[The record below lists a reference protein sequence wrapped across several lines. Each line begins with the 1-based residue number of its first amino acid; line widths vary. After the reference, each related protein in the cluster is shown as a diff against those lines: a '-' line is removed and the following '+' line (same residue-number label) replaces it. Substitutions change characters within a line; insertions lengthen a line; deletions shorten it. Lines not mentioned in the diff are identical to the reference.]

1 MEIQWFPG
9 HMAKTLRQLKDG
21 LKLVEA
27 VVELRDA
34 RAPASTANPEVA
46 RLARHKERYVVFTKA
61 DLADPE
67 VTQGWSEF
75 YQRTKTPFFTVDPRN
90 QASVRDFVAFLTS
103 EGTRTIK
110 RYMVVG
116 VPNVGKST
124 LINAVGRKG
133 TAKTGDKPGLT
144 RGLQWV
150 KVTERLEL
158 LDTPGL
164 LWPKFANQQ
173 IALNLALIGSI
184 SSQRYDAEEVA
195 LHLLDIVEKLKP
207 GALENRYG
215 VPFPGQP
222 VGNAL
227 TLYNYLGELAHRRGY
242 LQAGGVGDT
251 ATMAVTLLKEFREGK
266 LGRISLE
273 RPEGY
278 GTEQES

>member
-9 HMAKTLRQLKDG
+9 HMAKTLRQLRDG

-46 RLARHKERYVVFTKA
+46 RLAQHKERYVVFTKA

-67 VTQGWSEF
+67 ITRGWSEF
-75 YQRTKTPFFTVDPRN
+75 YRRTKTPFFAVDPRN
-90 QASVRDFVAFLTS
+90 QASVGDFVAFLTS
-103 EGTRTIK
+103 EGTRAVK

-133 TAKTGDKPGLT
+133 TTKTGDKPGLT

-173 IALNLALIGSI
+173 TALNLAIIGSI

-195 LHLLDIVEKLKP
+195 LHLLDVVERLKP
-207 GALENRYG
+207 GSLENRYG

-222 VGNAL
+222 AGDML

-242 LQAGGVGDT
+242 LQVGGVGDT

-266 LGRISLE
+266 LGRVSLE
-273 RPEGY
+273 SPEGY
-278 GTEQES
+278 GNEQES